1 MKELKIKGT
10 ISLNADYSNQ
20 NIDIQEEGKKYLT
33 GLHNKIL
40 TFFYDK
46 EITFPYEIKLDGEY
60 EITIKKIK

>member
-40 TFFYDK
+40 TFF
-46 EITFPYEIKLDGEY
+46 ILILKLRR
-60 EITIKKIK
+60 